1 MFLGRNPGVA
11 FPQEVILHFM
21 KVSLSANSFF
31 ILALCFLII
40 WIPIPLASNRI
51 WAWSIVEFYIISLAI
66 AHLVFCFAHKQ
77 SIFTQS
83 WQKYCLLP
91 VIFLL
96 LFTFLQWSGLVR
108 GISTVDG
115 FQTIQQ
121 LIKTLCYGLFIWL
134 LSVHCVSAKRLR
146 WICVAILVSGCIQAF
161 YGSVLNLI
169 NLPTSP
175 VFGFFDGDRAKGSFV
190 YQNHF
195 ANFLAVSISI
205 AFGWLISELKTTRSG
220 RFDFRTFILGVFETL
235 ISSKIILRLA
245 IVIMIIGLI
254 LSRSRMGNAGFFTA
268 LIVVSLL
275 ALLIY
280 RNPPR
285 MLKPMVIS
293 IFILDLIIVGSIFGV
308 EKVKQRIEDTSFAAE
323 TRDDVV
329 RDSIPIIEQHWLTG
343 NGAGSF
349 YTVFPQYQSVP
360 YSSFYDHAHND
371 YIQFAVEY
379 GVIVTGLLGLWVLY
393 CLWLA
398 CRTMYLRNNKLY
410 KGIAFGCAMAI
421 VHMSIHCTVD
431 FNLQS
436 PANTLLFLTILTL
449 CWLVRYLPSDNQKRV
464 K

>member
-1 MFLGRNPGVA
+1 
-11 FPQEVILHFM
+11 M
-21 KVSLSANSFF
+21 KPSLYGSSFF
-31 ILALCFLII
+31 IIALCILLV
-40 WIPIPLASNRI
+40 WVPIPLASNRI
-51 WAWSIVEFYIISLAI
+51 WAWSIIEFYIISLSCL
-66 AHLVFCFAHKQ
+66 HLVFCVVRSQ
-77 SIFTQS
+77 PLFTQH
-83 WQKYCLLP
+83 WQKYALLP
-91 VIFLL
+91 IGLLL
-96 LFTFLQWSGLVR
+96 LFTLLQWTGLVT
-108 GISTVDG
+108 GIDTVDE
-115 FQTIQQ
+115 FQTFQQ
-121 LIKTLCYGLFIWL
+121 LIKTLCFCLFIYL
-134 LSVHCVSAKRLR
+134 LAVHCQSARLLR
-146 WICVAILVSGCIQAF
+146 WVCIAIIVSGCIQAF
-161 YGSVLNLI
+161 YGSVLNLLD
-169 NLPTSP
+169 LPKSP
-175 VFGFFDGDRAKGSFV
+175 IFGFSDGDRAKGSFV

-195 ANFLAVSISI
+195 ANFLALSISI

-220 RFDFRTFILGVFETL
+220 QFDFRTFMLGVFETL

-268 LIVVSLL
+268 LITVALL
-275 ALLIY
+275 ALVIY
-280 RNPPR
+280 RNPPK
-285 MLKPMVIS
+285 MLKPLVIS

-349 YTVFPQYQSVP
+349 YTVFPQYQTVP
-360 YSSFYDHAHND
+360 YSGFYDHAHND

-379 GVIVTGLLGLWVLY
+379 GVVITASLGLWIIY

-421 VHMSIHCTVD
+421 VHMLIHCTVD

-449 CWLVRYLPSDNQKRV
+449 CWLVRYLPTEQGSRLQKAP
-464 K
+464 